1 MVQEQVRSPVGCQ
14 VEIQLKF
21 LSSYKKFPLE
31 EMHILKHIPSGCS
44 TYSNDLKMCVCVWSL
59 RERPLW
65 RGVERSVAGGE
76 RSCENL
82 LLPR

>member
-44 TYSNDLKMCVCVWSL
+44 TYSNDLKMCVCVCVVSQGKAVM
-59 RERPLW
+59 ERCGEVSG
-65 RGVERSVAGGE
+65 RGRT
-76 RSCENL
+76 
-82 LLPR
+82 